1 MPYIEDIDDYFF
13 KESRKT
19 AIFITFM
26 QNFKF

>member
-1 MPYIEDIDDYFF
+1 MPYIEDIDDYFLE
-13 KESRKT
+13 KVAKI